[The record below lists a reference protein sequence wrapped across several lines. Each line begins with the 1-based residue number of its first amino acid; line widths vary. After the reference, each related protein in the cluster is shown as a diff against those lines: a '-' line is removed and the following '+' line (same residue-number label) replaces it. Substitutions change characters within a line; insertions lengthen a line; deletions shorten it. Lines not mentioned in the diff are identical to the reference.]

1 MSQVNPIESLQLRKQ
16 TLLIGSSLNRLELLR
31 ETQAFQAH
39 FYWLTEPV
47 DSAREHTPL
56 LAALAPL
63 AGMFA
68 SRLLRSRRPGNSK
81 LNLLID
87 TVRIGWPLWRQFAAG
102 YFRRRD

>member
-1 MSQVNPIESLQLRKQ
+1 MSQVDPIESLRLRKQ
-16 TLLIGSSLNRLELLR
+16 ALLIESSLNRLDLCR
-31 ETQAFQAH
+31 EAEAVQAH
-39 FYWLTEPV
+39 FSWLTEPA

-68 SRLLRSRRPGNSK
+68 SHLLRSRRPGNSK